1 MSESNHSGQFLEAI
15 VERELAARGFLPMT
29 HGNDGDNLHLFEP
42 KRLVRNA
49 PYTSLYDCDA
59 KSEFL
64 GVDQETG
71 RRFRIECR
79 FQGVP
84 GSVDEKFPYLLRN
97 AVECMPENEIIIL
110 LGGEGARPQAIR
122 WFKAESAKILHKRIS
137 VMSIHEFMQ
146 WVKQFPITSQRRKA

>member
-1 MSESNHSGQFLEAI
+1 MSESNHSGQFLESI
-15 VERELAARGFLPMT
+15 VERELSSRGFLPIT
-29 HGNDGDNLHLFEP
+29 YGIDADNLHLFEP

-59 KSEFL
+59 RSEFL

-79 FQGVP
+79 FQGVS

-110 LGGEGARPQAIR
+110 LGGEGARAQAIR
-122 WFKAESAKILHKRIS
+122 WFKTEASKIVHKRIS
-137 VMSIHEFMQ
+137 VMSINEFMQ
-146 WVKQFPITSQRRKA
+146 WVKQFPIVKQRKQV